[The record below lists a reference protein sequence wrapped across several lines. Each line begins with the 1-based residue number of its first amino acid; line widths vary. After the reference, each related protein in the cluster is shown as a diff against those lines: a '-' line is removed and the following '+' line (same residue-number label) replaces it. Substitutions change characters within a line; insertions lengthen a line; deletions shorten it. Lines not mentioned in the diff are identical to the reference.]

1 MTTKWGLQQHMFCSR
16 CCRKITDGGVAL
28 PRHAPPKNIH
38 FWIRKITD
46 ERDGWMRSVFNFYG
60 GCIRDRPKSHVPE
73 DGVTRFYQLTI
84 LHWKG
89 LELLRCCL
97 LFITSI
103 KSIPPPKPV
112 CGVSSDQSIQSPLP
126 INLKKR
132 WMLLEQPLVFY
143 LKPEESLSERT
154 YMQMQMQMQWCTHIV

>member
-1 MTTKWGLQQHMFCSR
+1 MSRESSKEDSGCRGNDDKVGPSATHVLLKMLQEDHRRWCGITT
-16 CCRKITDGGVAL
+16 
-28 PRHAPPKNIH
+28 PRPAKEYSLLDQKDH
-38 FWIRKITD
+38 RRT
-46 ERDGWMRSVFNFYG
+46 RWMNAVGFNFYG

-97 LFITSI
+97 LFITLI

-132 WMLLEQPLVFY
+132 
-143 LKPEESLSERT
+143 
-154 YMQMQMQMQWCTHIV
+154 